1 MTALQRSRL
10 LRSIAG
16 VTIVLAFVSIDLGL
30 VRVGG
35 LGALDRELY
44 DGRQRS
50 VAPKLDERI
59 VIVDIDERS
68 LGAHGRWPWDRAKI
82 AQLLD
87 AIVEQGRPSV
97 IGFDIVFAEKQA
109 DGDDDARL
117 ARALSDRPVVLGY
130 YFTSNRGART
140 SGALPTPLFEGEVAD
155 VLRSRLTHADGYG
168 ANLAP
173 LQHAARASGFFNP
186 FLGADVDPDG
196 VIRALPLLARY
207 GDDVYESLALAVLRQ
222 YLGNGS
228 IEVHPGADTLIVAGE
243 RARVELP
250 VSVGFTAMVPVAG
263 RGGPDGGHFRYVSA
277 ADVLAGQV
285 DWKGMNDHI
294 VLIGTTA
301 PGQTDLRATPVSE
314 VFPGVEIHAALI
326 AGALDGVL
334 KQRPEGGPA
343 AGAIA
348 TALVGSV
355 LALVLPAL
363 GVVGAVVLTAVG
375 ALVLFGANA
384 IAWSNFGL
392 ALPLAAS
399 IAAIVSLGL
408 FNLVV
413 GWFAEGRARRA
424 VLARFGEYVS
434 PALVEQM
441 AHDPVNWQVAE
452 SSNRELT
459 MLFADIRGFT
469 RIAETMQPEPLRE
482 YINTFLTAMT
492 EVIHAHRGTVDKYM
506 GDSVMA
512 FWGAPVDDE
521 EHAEHAVTAALAM
534 QREVA
539 RLSTGFVTRGLP
551 PLAVGIGI
559 NTGVV
564 RVGDMGSKL
573 RRAYTVIGD
582 AVNLASRLESLTRR
596 YEVPIIVGETT
607 AQRCRHQRFRE
618 LARTTI
624 AGRAESVR
632 IFVPCVVDDDDGD
645 ERRGRPTI
653 PMPASTPTNKRATES
668 LHEGS
673 SPGV

>member
-1 MTALQRSRL
+1 MTALQRSRI

-16 VTIVLAFVSIDLGL
+16 MAIVLIFVSIALGL

-44 DGRQRS
+44 DGRQRT
-50 VAPKLDERI
+50 VAPLLDERI

-68 LGAHGRWPWDRAKI
+68 LGAYGRWPWGRAKI

-87 AIVEQGRPSV
+87 AIVEQGRPAV
-97 IGFDIVFAEKQA
+97 VGFDVVFAEEQA
-109 DGDDDARL
+109 EGDDDARL
-117 ARALSDRPVVLGY
+117 ARALADRPVVLGY
-130 YFTSNRGART
+130 YFTSNRGAQK
-140 SGALPTPLFEGEVAD
+140 SGSLPTPLFEGDAAKELWRQV
-155 VLRSRLTHADGYG
+155 THAKGYG
-168 ANLAP
+168 SNIAP
-173 LQHAARASGFFNP
+173 LQQAARASGFFNP

-196 VIRALPLLARY
+196 VIRALPLLASY
-207 GDDVYESLALAVLRQ
+207 GDGVYESLAVAVLRQ
-222 YLGNGS
+222 YLGNGA
-228 IEVHPGADTLIVAGE
+228 VRVDPRADTMIITGE

-250 VSVGFTAMVPVAG
+250 VSLGFTAMAPVTGA
-263 RGGPDGGHFRYVSA
+263 GGPDGGHFRYVSA
-277 ADVLAGQV
+277 ADVLGGHV
-285 DWKGMNDHI
+285 DWKRMHDRI

-301 PGQTDLRATPVSE
+301 PGQTDLRATSVSE

-334 KQRPEGGPA
+334 KQRPDGGAA

-348 TALVGSV
+348 TALVGGL
-355 LALVLPAL
+355 LALVLPAT
-363 GVVGAVVLTAVG
+363 GVVGAVVATSVG
-375 ALVLFGANA
+375 ALALFGANA

-399 IAAIVSLGL
+399 IAAVIALGL
-408 FNLVV
+408 FNLIV

-459 MLFADIRGFT
+459 ILFADIRGFT
-469 RIAETMQPEPLRE
+469 RIAESMQPEPLRE

-492 EVIHAHRGTVDKYM
+492 EVIHAHNGTVDKYM
-506 GDSVMA
+506 GDAVMA
-512 FWGAPVDDE
+512 FWGAPVDDD
-521 EHAEHAVTAALAM
+521 EHADHAVAAALAM

-539 RLSTGFVTRGLP
+539 RLSAGFVSRGLP

-564 RVGDMGSKL
+564 RVGDMGSRL

-618 LARTTI
+618 LARATI
-624 AGRAESVR
+624 AGRTESVR
-632 IFVPCVVDDDDGD
+632 IFVPCTVDDGD
-645 ERRGRPTI
+645 ERGGHPTI
-653 PMPASTPTNKRATES
+653 PMPTSTPTNQRATES

>member
-1 MTALQRSRL
+1 MTRLQRSRV

-16 VTIVLAFVSIDLGL
+16 MAIVFAFVSFDLGL

-35 LGALDRELY
+35 FGALDRELY

-50 VAPKLDERI
+50 VAPVLDERI

-87 AIVEQGRPSV
+87 AIVEQGRPAV
-97 IGFDIVFAEKQA
+97 VGFDMVFAEKQA
-109 DGDDDARL
+109 DGDDDERL
-117 ARALSDRPVVLGY
+117 ARALAGRPVVLGY
-130 YFTSNRGART
+130 YFTSNRDAQA
-140 SGALPTPLFEGEVAD
+140 SGALPAPLFDGEIAGE
-155 VLRSRLTHADGYG
+155 LRSRLTHAAGYG

-173 LQHAARASGFFNP
+173 LQRAARASGFFNP
-186 FLGADVDPDG
+186 FLGADIDPDG
-196 VIRALPLLARY
+196 VIRALPLLASY
-207 GDDVYESLALAVLRQ
+207 AGQVYESLAVAMLRQ
-222 YLGNGS
+222 YLGNGTVVVDPRS
-228 IEVHPGADTLIVAGE
+228 DTMLVVGE

-263 RGGPDGGHFRYVSA
+263 RGGPDGGRFRYLSA
-277 ADVLAGQV
+277 ADVLAGHV
-285 DWKGMNDHI
+285 DWKSMRDRI

-334 KQRPEGGPA
+334 EQRPEGGGA
-343 AGAIA
+343 AAAMA
-348 TALVGSV
+348 TTLVGAA
-355 LALVLPAL
+355 LAFVLPAL
-363 GVVGAVVLTAVG
+363 GVVGAVAVTSIG
-375 ALVLFGANA
+375 ALVLLGANA

-392 ALPLAAS
+392 VLPLAAS
-399 IAAIVSLGL
+399 IAAILSLGL

-424 VLARFGEYVS
+424 VLAHFGEYVS

-441 AHDPVNWQVAE
+441 SQDPENWQRAE
-452 SSNRELT
+452 SDNRELT
-459 MLFADIRGFT
+459 ILFADIRGFT
-469 RIAETMQPEPLRE
+469 RMAETMQPEPLRE
-482 YINTFLTAMT
+482 YLNTFLTAMT
-492 EVIHAHRGTVDKYM
+492 EVIHAHRGTVDKYI
-506 GDSVMA
+506 GDAVMA
-512 FWGAPVDDE
+512 FWGAPVEDDE
-521 EHAEHAVTAALAM
+521 HADHAVAAAQAM

-539 RLSTGFVTRGLP
+539 RLSAGFVSRGLP
-551 PLAVGIGI
+551 PLAVGIGV

-573 RRAYTVIGD
+573 RRAYTAIGD

-596 YEVPIIVGETT
+596 YEVPILVGEATVR
-607 AQRCRHQRFRE
+607 RCRHLRFRE

-624 AGRAESVR
+624 SGRTESVR
-632 IFVPCVVDDDDGD
+632 VFVPESMDGDSD
-645 ERRGRPTI
+645 ERRGYATI
-653 PMPASTPTNKRATES
+653 PMPASTAMHDRATES

-673 SPGV
+673 SPGL